1 MMIAA
6 ANTGNHRQDRA
17 LVTPHENT
25 FNEKA
30 GGDNDDINCKLSEK
44 VFIVYR
50 VDRRR
55 MVGWCSH
62 ACLLIRSHLPPH
74 HSSVTTVSPSL
85 TNYTVIRSSFL
96 SSSRSWWLLW
106 ENFSALSVCLC
117 WPGPGLC
124 GDERERREES
134 LIYWD
139 DPLVSPGTPTS
150 GEMSREMTTGELNWT
165 KMWTR
170 ILAAVS
176 LLNLALTRQ
185 HHRILFWA
193 EIIPR

>member
-1 MMIAA
+1 MAGGVGSVSSSTYLYAVRNIFSSYKLCPGTTTWRWYIICIMMIAA

-96 SSSRSWWLLW
+96 SSPSR
-106 ENFSALSVCLC
+106 
-117 WPGPGLC
+117 
-124 GDERERREES
+124 
-134 LIYWD
+134 
-139 DPLVSPGTPTS
+139 
-150 GEMSREMTTGELNWT
+150 
-165 KMWTR
+165 
-170 ILAAVS
+170 
-176 LLNLALTRQ
+176 
-185 HHRILFWA
+185 
-193 EIIPR
+193 